1 MRLRMGVCA
10 DAPACMCLRMGVRA
24 DAPACTRLRMGV
36 GADCVEHR
44 IAAMAVIS

>member
-36 GADCVEHR
+36 GADCVEPR